1 MPTISIFFGIVITLY
16 FFDSGK
22 HNTPHI
28 HAKYQENEA
37 VFEIE
42 TAEMID
48 GNLPKNKIHLVKAWI
63 EIHKEDLMADW
74 DLASRGQ
81 PIFKIDP
88 LR

>member
-1 MPTISIFFGIVITLY
+1 MNSTPIPLKGGSKRAIEGLL
-16 FFDSGK
+16 SGDLGGS
-22 HNTPHI
+22 
-28 HAKYQENEA
+28 NEA

-48 GNLPKNKIHLVKAWI
+48 GNSPKNKIHLVKAWI

-74 DLASRGQ
+74 DLASGGQ